1 MEYLFTRR
9 KQRVDELKCNN
20 CKYKTN
26 VSNTEETGTAICSYP
41 QGEWFVVN
49 VEDSC
54 HYIPEKKELTCGD
67 CSRLNEDTG
76 CFACQE
82 TDSAMYNGHLCIG
95 FIDKREEEFNSIL
108 MFWKVQGLYDREKIN
123 KLLDDFEQS
132 YDRLFNQ
139 G

>member
-1 MEYLFTRR
+1 M
-9 KQRVDELKCNN
+9 DELKCNN

-41 QGEWFVVN
+41 QGEWFVVMLKIAAIIFLKKRSLP
-49 VEDSC
+49 VE
-54 HYIPEKKELTCGD
+54 I

-139 G
+139 E

>member
-20 CKYKTN
+20 CKYKT
-26 VSNTEETGTAICSYP
+26 
-41 QGEWFVVN
+41 
-49 VEDSC
+49 
-54 HYIPEKKELTCGD
+54 
-67 CSRLNEDTG
+67 
-76 CFACQE
+76 
-82 TDSAMYNGHLCIG
+82 NGHLCIG

-139 G
+139 E

>member
-1 MEYLFTRR
+1 MSRTVNKYDL
-9 KQRVDELKCNN
+9 NN
-20 CKYKTN
+20 GKVLEITN
-26 VSNTEETGTAICSYP
+26 YEMLEGVVFEKIYMSNVEFSEGTE
-41 QGEWFVVN
+41 FVVN

-95 FIDKREEEFNSIL
+95 FIDKRDEEFNSIL

-139 G
+139 E

>member
-9 KQRVDELKCNN
+9 KQRVNELKCNN

-54 HYIPEKKELTCGD
+54 HYIPEK
-67 CSRLNEDTG
+67 
-76 CFACQE
+76 
-82 TDSAMYNGHLCIG
+82 HLCIG

-139 G
+139 E

>member
-1 MEYLFTRR
+1 MLQCFTGFLMGYLFTRR

-54 HYIPEKKELTCGD
+54 HYIPKKRSLPVE
-67 CSRLNEDTG
+67 
-76 CFACQE
+76 
-82 TDSAMYNGHLCIG
+82 I
-95 FIDKREEEFNSIL
+95 
-108 MFWKVQGLYDREKIN
+108 VQD
-123 KLLDDFEQS
+123 
-132 YDRLFNQ
+132 
-139 G
+139 

>member
-67 CSRLNEDTG
+67 CSRLNEDT
-76 CFACQE
+76 
-82 TDSAMYNGHLCIG
+82 
-95 FIDKREEEFNSIL
+95 REEEFNSIL

-139 G
+139 E

>member
-108 MFWKVQGLYDREKIN
+108 MFWKVQDLYDREKIN

-139 G
+139 E